1 MKSDNN
7 HTSIKKKQNNE
18 RQSFMYRKY
27 QNRKN
32 NADENFMEN
41 SETKSKAIDPC
52 CHQLKRKLSDTSSN
66 VNKDSKRKKI
76 NPREYWTHSK
86 IYRKSVPSKVN
97 IQMKSDNSHTSIKK
111 KQGNE
116 RLSFMYRKYQNRKK
130 NTDENFT
137 ENSETKSKA
146 IDPYCRQLK
155 RKLSDTLSNVNK
167 ESKRKKIN
175 PREYWTHSKICK
187 KSVPSKVNI
196 QMKSDNSHTG
206 IKKKQDNERQSFM
219 YRKYQ
224 NRKNNADENF
234 MENSE
239 TKSKAIDPC
248 CHQLKRKLSDT
259 SSNVNKDSKRKKIN
273 PREYWTHSK
282 IYRKSVPS
290 KVNIQMKSDNSHTS
304 IKKKQGNE
312 RLSFMYRKYQNRK
325 NNTDENFT
333 ENSETK
339 SKAIDPYCHQLK
351 RKLSDTLS
359 NVNKESKRKKINPRE
374 YWTHSKICKK
384 SVPSKV
390 NIQMKSDN
398 SHTGIKKKQDN
409 ERQSFMYRKDQ
420 NRKNNAD
427 ENFMENSETKSKAI
441 DPCCHQLK
449 RKLSDASSNV
459 NKESKRKKINPR
471 EYWTHSKICKKSV
484 LSKVN
489 IQMKS
494 DNSHTGIK
502 KKQDNERE
510 SFMYRK
516 YQNRKNNAD
525 ENFRENSETKSKT
538 IDPFCHQLKRKL
550 TDTSGKKIK
559 NNNVSPK
566 QFKHNKTNLTNKNVV
581 CYGKSSKI
589 KNVKMSQKCP
599 LQKIM
604 KNKSCGQ
611 MQKNS

>member
-1 MKSDNN
+1 MKSDNS
-7 HTSIKKKQNNE
+7 HTGIKKKQDNE
-18 RQSFMYRKY
+18 RQSFMYRKD

-41 SETKSKAIDPC
+41 SETKSKAIDPF

-66 VNKDSKRKKI
+66 VNKESKRKKI

-97 IQMKSDNSHTSIKK
+97 IQMKLDNS
-111 KQGNE
+111 
-116 RLSFMYRKYQNRKK
+116 
-130 NTDENFT
+130 D
-137 ENSETKSKA
+137 
-146 IDPYCRQLK
+146 
-155 RKLSDTLSNVNK
+155 
-167 ESKRKKIN
+167 
-175 PREYWTHSKICK
+175 
-187 KSVPSKVNI
+187 
-196 QMKSDNSHTG
+196 
-206 IKKKQDNERQSFM
+206 
-219 YRKYQ
+219 
-224 NRKNNADENF
+224 
-234 MENSE
+234 
-239 TKSKAIDPC
+239 
-248 CHQLKRKLSDT
+248 
-259 SSNVNKDSKRKKIN
+259 
-273 PREYWTHSK
+273 
-282 IYRKSVPS
+282 
-290 KVNIQMKSDNSHTS
+290 TS

-333 ENSETK
+333 ENGETK
-339 SKAIDPYCHQLK
+339 SKGIDPYCHQLK
-351 RKLSDTLS
+351 RKLSDTSS

-374 YWTHSKICKK
+374 YWTHSEICKK

-427 ENFMENSETKSKAI
+427 ENFMENSETKSK
-441 DPCCHQLK
+441 
-449 RKLSDASSNV
+449 
-459 NKESKRKKINPR
+459 
-471 EYWTHSKICKKSV
+471 
-484 LSKVN
+484 
-489 IQMKS
+489 
-494 DNSHTGIK
+494 
-502 KKQDNERE
+502 
-510 SFMYRK
+510 
-516 YQNRKNNAD
+516 
-525 ENFRENSETKSKT
+525 T

-550 TDTSGKKIK
+550 SDTSGKKIK

-604 KNKSCGQ
+604 KKQELWANAKKLLREKQKMLHNLKMWRLKCQYMSKHAQLQKCLRILNEKTSHGPIYVCTICNQTWFRNFVYDIQRIKCSSLESTMLKKCSTGYVSVDNKVWLCRTCRLAIKQGKVPKLSIENGMGFPEKPHELDLHGMEERIISPRLLFFQ
-611 MQKNS
+611 MRSNILGGRTIVRGNVVNIAVDIAPTMNKLPRDMNELHTVAVTHKHKLQYKKCEFHENVRPFVVWRAAHYLVKNSCVFKENEVDFDTNWFAKQNRRNSTNN